1 MQILQIP
8 RGDISVRMQ
17 SLPLLQGEYFFD
29 VGKNEFE
36 GAVLYIGT
44 GTKKNYEWSPDKKD
58 GGYLRVGSSSN
69 LNIIGH
75 ITERKLPDEPQV
87 GGIYIVDESFQVED
101 GVISNLYTEDGIGV
115 NSHHEVSRGDLLIY
129 TGSEWLKINNAGGAA
144 FETSFYSKESNTL
157 KGTTDV
163 QSALFALDGKKLSY
177 GGEISF
183 DGSPFIGIPTNNR
196 ITAEFVKFDENNG
209 TPTSPEVVFR
219 LGEEGTRWSD
229 IQGNFYSIKK
239 PFSLKTNEA
248 GPMFTKFEEGDFL
261 AITLNT
267 SWKDLE
273 GETVTKKAK
282 ASNIKFTKISG
293 GTRDSEK
300 IYIGK
305 VERSQYGKIVYN
317 TEDEQITT
325 IGPAIKSLFRTKADI
340 DPLTNKILLS
350 QIPDTLIGALD
361 YQGTFTGPNLPTKN
375 DKKNVEQNS
384 DPGSKT
390 DAELVKGD
398 YWIYIGTEKLDITAN
413 AEVNKDP
420 LRKDADDRYYIRK
433 GDWIIRSAD
442 NKWDI
447 LDNTSEFIGI
457 TINGDTSNVLQG
469 TVDFS
474 SEGINYYK
482 SPLVDQQIKIEKT
495 SSGGIKLTSP
505 NGLYKSKEP
514 SEGKSSGAGT
524 IYRQQKDLD
533 SENPLAE
540 NVLEASN
547 LTDNGEHL
555 VIQEKNGIKLKTEC
569 LDKNHEH
576 SIIAN
581 IDTDKTLSNDTK
593 YKETEKNICLPT
605 RYTDMPVHLA
615 TEEQLGVSRDAG
627 LNGLKSEDLLPIY
640 YIETGLDGETQVSIK
655 KSGLGYKVFAET
667 DGLQRRYHSL
677 QVRED
682 GTSNKYELKFKYDKE
697 TTDPQGVQYNFP
709 PLGGI
714 MLTTNSIIDC
724 GVWDAAH
731 PNGYIQ
737 YNGGCV
743 KADGSIVRSD
753 F

>member
-36 GAVLYIGT
+36 GAVLFIGT
-44 GTKKNYEWSPDKKD
+44 GTKKNYEWTPDKKD

-196 ITAEFVKFDENNG
+196 IKAEFVKFDENNG

-219 LGEEGTRWSD
+219 LGEENTRWSD
-229 IQGNFYSIKK
+229 IQGNFYSVKK

-261 AITLNT
+261 AVTLNT

-305 VERSQYGKIVYN
+305 VERSQYGKIVYG
-317 TEDEQITT
+317 TEDDKITT
-325 IGPAIKSLFRTKADI
+325 IGPAVKSLFKTKADI

-474 SEGINYYK
+474 SEGINHFK
-482 SPLVDQQIKIEKT
+482 STLVDQQIKIEKT

-514 SEGKSSGAGT
+514 GEGRSTGAGT
-524 IYRQQKDLD
+524 IYRQQYNLD
-533 SENPLAE
+533 MDNPLSE
-540 NVLEASN
+540 NVLEPSN
-547 LTDNGEHL
+547 LTDDGNHL
-555 VIQEKNGIKLKTEC
+555 IIQEESGLKLKT
-569 LDKNHEH
+569 LKGAI
-576 SIIAN
+576 SITSN
-581 IDTDKTLSNDTK
+581 IEVEALNEDTK

-605 RYTDMPVHLA
+605 RYDDSIVHLA
-615 TEEQLGVSRDAG
+615 TEEQLGVSRNSGAD
-627 LNGLKSEDLLPIY
+627 GLKSRNILPIY
-640 YIETGLDGETQVSIK
+640 GIETGLDGETQVSIK
-655 KSGLGYKVFAET
+655 KSQLGYEVFSET
-667 DGLQRRYHSL
+667 DGQQRRYHSL

-682 GTSNKYELKFKYDKE
+682 YNSNKYELKFKYDKVAGSPSIE
-697 TTDPQGVQYNFP
+697 YKFP
-709 PLGGI
+709 PLSGSV
-714 MLTTNSIIDC
+714 LTENSIIDC

-737 YNGGCV
+737 YNGCCIR
-743 KADGSIVRSD
+743 ADGSIVESN

>member
-36 GAVLYIGT
+36 GAVLFIGT
-44 GTKKNYEWSPDKKD
+44 GTKKNYEWTPDKKD

-196 ITAEFVKFDENNG
+196 IKAEFVKFDENNG

-219 LGEEGTRWSD
+219 LGEENTRWSD
-229 IQGNFYSIKK
+229 IQGNFYSVKK

-261 AITLNT
+261 AVTLNT

-305 VERSQYGKIVYN
+305 VERSQYGKIVYG
-317 TEDEQITT
+317 TEDDKITT
-325 IGPAIKSLFRTKADI
+325 IGPAVKSLFKTKADI

-384 DPGSKT
+384 DPSSKT

-420 LRKDADDRYYIRK
+420 LRKDADGRYYIRK

-442 NKWDI
+442 NKWDV

-474 SEGINYYK
+474 SEGINYFK
-482 SPLVDQQIKIEKT
+482 STLVDQQIKIEKT

-514 SEGKSSGAGT
+514 GEGKSTGAGT
-524 IYRQQKDLD
+524 IYRQQYSLD
-533 SENPLAE
+533 ADNLLSE
-540 NVLEASN
+540 NVLEPSN
-547 LTDNGEHL
+547 LTDDSNYL
-555 VIQEKNGIKLKTEC
+555 IIQEESGIKLKT
-569 LDKNHEH
+569 LKGAI
-576 SIIAN
+576 SITSN
-581 IDTDKTLSNDTK
+581 IEVEALNEDTK

-605 RYTDMPVHLA
+605 RYDDSIVHLA
-615 TEEQLGVSRDAG
+615 TEEQLGVSRNSG
-627 LNGLKSEDLLPIY
+627 PNGLKNKDILPIY
-640 YIETGLDGETQVSIK
+640 GIETGLDGETQVSIK
-655 KSGLGYKVFAET
+655 KSQLGYEVFSET
-667 DGLQRRYHSL
+667 DGQQRRYHSL

-682 GTSNKYELKFKYDKE
+682 DNSNKYELKFKYDKVAGSPSIE
-697 TTDPQGVQYNFP
+697 YKFP
-709 PLGGI
+709 PLSGGI
-714 MLTTNSIIDC
+714 LTENSIIDC

-737 YNGGCV
+737 YNGCCMRP
-743 KADGSIVRSD
+743 DGSIVISN

>member
-36 GAVLYIGT
+36 GAVLFIGT
-44 GTKKNYEWSPDKKD
+44 GTKKNYEWTPNKKD

-229 IQGNFYSIKK
+229 IQGNFYSVKR

-261 AITLNT
+261 AVTLNT

-325 IGPAIKSLFRTKADI
+325 IGPAVKSLFKTKADI

-495 SSGGIKLTSP
+495 SSGCIKLTSP
-505 NGLYKSKEP
+505 NGLYKSKIQG
-514 SEGKSSGAGT
+514 EGKSKGAGT
-524 IYRQQKDLD
+524 IYRQQTEVD
-533 SENPLAE
+533 SNNPLSE
-540 NVLEASN
+540 NVLEPSN
-547 LTDNGEHL
+547 LTDNGQHL
-555 VIQEKNGIKLKTEC
+555 IIQEEKGIKLETTHVNDGKVDITT
-569 LDKNHEH
+569 
-576 SIIAN
+576 N
-581 IDTDKTLSNDTK
+581 IEIDRSLKGDTR
-593 YKETEKNICLPT
+593 YKEKEKNICLPI
-605 RYTDMPVHLA
+605 RYANDLVHLA
-615 TEEQLGVSRDAG
+615 TEEQLGVSRNAG
-627 LNGLKSEDLLPIY
+627 LDGLKSENLLPIY
-640 YIETGLDGETQVSIK
+640 SIETGLDGETLVSIK
-655 KSGLGYKVFAET
+655 PSYLGYEVFAET

-677 QVRED
+677 QVKESR
-682 GTSNKYELKFKYDKE
+682 TNNKYELKFKYDKE

-731 PNGYIQ
+731 PNGYKQ
-737 YNGGCV
+737 YDGGCI

>member
-36 GAVLYIGT
+36 GAVLFIGT
-44 GTKKNYEWSPDKKD
+44 GTKKNYEWTPEKKD

-87 GGIYIVDESFQVED
+87 GGIYIVDDSFQVED
-101 GVISNLYTEDGIGV
+101 GIISNLYTEDGIGV

-219 LGEEGTRWSD
+219 LGEENTRWSD
-229 IQGNFYSIKK
+229 IQGNFYSVKK

-261 AITLNT
+261 AVTLNT

-305 VERSQYGKIVYN
+305 VERSQYGKIVYG
-317 TEDEQITT
+317 TEDDKITT
-325 IGPAIKSLFRTKADI
+325 IGPAVKSLFKTKADI

-420 LRKDADDRYYIRK
+420 LSKDADDRYYIRK

-442 NKWDI
+442 NKWDV

-482 SPLVDQQIKIEKT
+482 TTVVDQQIKIEKT

-514 SEGKSSGAGT
+514 GEGKSKGGGT
-524 IYRQQKDLD
+524 IYRQQNHVDTN
-533 SENPLAE
+533 NPLSE
-540 NVLEASN
+540 NVLEPSN
-547 LTDNGEHL
+547 LTDNGQHL
-555 VIQEKNGIKLKTEC
+555 IIREENGIKLKTERVGN
-569 LDKNHEH
+569 DGEIV
-576 SIIAN
+576 SITAN
-581 IDTDKTLSNDTK
+581 IDTETLKSDTR

-605 RYTDMPVHLA
+605 RYTGDIVHLA
-615 TEEQLGVSRDAG
+615 TEEQLGVSRNAG
-627 LNGLKSEDLLPIY
+627 TNGIKSRNILPIY
-640 YIETGLDGETQVSIK
+640 GIETGLDGETQVSIK
-655 KSGLGYKVFAET
+655 KSELGYEVFAET
-667 DGLQRRYHSL
+667 DGQQRRYHSL
-677 QVRED
+677 QVRENE
-682 GTSNKYELKFKYDKE
+682 TSNKYELKFKYDKE
-697 TTDPQGVQYNFP
+697 TPSSPGVEYNFP
-709 PLGGI
+709 PLSGI

-737 YNGGCV
+737 YGGSCI
-743 KADGSIVRSD
+743 KSDGTIISSQ

>member
-36 GAVLYIGT
+36 GAVLFIGT
-44 GTKKNYEWSPDKKD
+44 GTKKNYEWTPEKKD

-87 GGIYIVDESFQVED
+87 GGIYIVDEGFQVED

-144 FETSFYSKESNTL
+144 FETSFYSKESNTV

-219 LGEEGTRWSD
+219 LGEENTRWSD
-229 IQGNFYSIKK
+229 IQGNFYSVKK

-261 AITLNT
+261 AVTLNT

-273 GETVTKKAK
+273 GETVIKKAK

-305 VERSQYGKIVYN
+305 VERSQYGKIVYG

-325 IGPAIKSLFRTKADI
+325 IGPAVKSLFKTKADI

-398 YWIYIGTEKLDITAN
+398 YWIYIGTEKLDVTAN
-413 AEVNKDP
+413 TEVNKDP
-420 LRKDADDRYYIRK
+420 LRKEVDDRYYIRK
-433 GDWIIRSAD
+433 GDWLIRSAD
-442 NKWDI
+442 DKWDI

-469 TVDFS
+469 AVDFS
-474 SEGINYYK
+474 SEGIDHLK
-482 SPLVDQQIKIEKT
+482 STLVDQQIKIEKT
-495 SSGGIKLTSP
+495 TSGGIKLTSP
-505 NGLYKSKEP
+505 NGLYKSKGP
-514 SEGKSSGAGT
+514 GNGKSTGQGT
-524 IYRQQKDLD
+524 IYRQQYDFD
-533 SENPLAE
+533 SNNLLSE
-540 NVLEASN
+540 NVLEPSN
-547 LTDNGEHL
+547 LTDNGSQL
-555 VIQEKNGIKLKTEC
+555 VIQESYGIQLKTQRAAS
-569 LDKNHEH
+569 DTGIV
-576 SIIAN
+576 SITAN
-581 IDTDKTLSNDTK
+581 INTETLKSDTR

-605 RYTDMPVHLA
+605 RYTGDVHLA
-615 TEEQLGVSRDAG
+615 TEEQLGVSRNSGSD
-627 LNGLKSEDLLPIY
+627 GLKSRNILPIY
-640 YIETGLDGETQVSIK
+640 GIETGLDGETQVSIK
-655 KSGLGYKVFAET
+655 KSQLGYEVFSET
-667 DGLQRRYHSL
+667 DGQQRRYHSL

-682 GTSNKYELKFKYDKE
+682 DNSNKYELKFKYDKVAGSPSVE
-697 TTDPQGVQYNFP
+697 YKFP
-709 PLGGI
+709 PLSGSV
-714 MLTTNSIIDC
+714 LTENSIIDC

-737 YNGGCV
+737 YNGRCMR
-743 KADGSIVRSD
+743 ADGSIVESN